1 LAKLRAELLKY
12 NFNLSKAF
20 ESLAA
25 DPKPVYLK
33 NKRKSYGHRYQINY
47 KTTEN
52 IEFLK
57 EVIITFNLLMF
68 YLYYNK
74 VINYYCR

>member
-1 LAKLRAELLKY
+1 LAKLRAELLKHS
-12 NFNLSKAF
+12 FNLSKAVD
-20 ESLAA
+20 SLIA

-33 NKRKSYGHRYQINY
+33 NKRKSFGNRHQINY

-57 EVIITFNLLMF
+57 EVTITFNLLMF
-68 YLYYNK
+68 CAYCNK
-74 VINYYCR
+74 